1 MRLIKTQVTEKLHR
15 YVLDNSLREHPV
27 LADARKQTQRMAEY
41 DMQIPPLQ
49 GQLMALVAASIEA
62 TSILEIGTFTGYSST
77 VMALA
82 LPADGHITCCDR
94 SEEFTDVAR
103 GYWRAAGVESKIE
116 LLLGDAEKTLGELLA
131 TGRADRYDLAFI
143 DADKEGYDA
152 YYEACLKL
160 VRRGGLIMLDNML
173 WAGRVADPEATDAD
187 TVAIRAMNAKIH
199 RDERVDQC
207 LVPIGDGLTIV
218 RRR

>member
-27 LADARKQTQRMAEY
+27 LTVARNQTQRMAEY

-49 GQLMALVAASIEA
+49 GQLMALLVASIEA
-62 TSILEIGTFTGYSST
+62 TRILEIGTFTGYSST

-82 LPADGHITCCDR
+82 LPADGLVTCCDR
-94 SEEFTDVAR
+94 SEEFTSIAR
-103 GYWRAAGVESKIE
+103 SYWRDAEVESKIE
-116 LLLGDAEKTLGELLA
+116 LLLGDAGKTLDDLIA
-131 TGRADRYDLAFI
+131 AGRAGTYDLAFI

-173 WAGRVADPEATDAD
+173 WAGRVADPRENDAD
-187 TVAIRAMNAKIH
+187 TVAIRSMNAKIH
-199 RDERVDQC
+199 RDERVDEC
-207 LVPIGDGLTIV
+207 LLPIGDGLTIV